1 MALIFNEE
9 QQMLRDAAKTFIG
22 ESSPVAR
29 LRELRDRG
37 EAWSPDLWSGMAD
50 MGWTGITIA
59 EQFGGLDFGYVGA
72 GIILEECGRTLAA
85 SPLLSSSMVCADL
98 VATLGSEQQ
107 KSDWLPGIASGEWI
121 VSLALNEADRFD
133 PGTIAATA
141 VADGSGFALAG
152 TKRHVPDA
160 PMATHFLVVACTN
173 GQAATGDD
181 LSLCLVDRNAAGLGV
196 TLSLNLDARRV
207 GELQLDAVRIDA
219 DRVIGLGGGAGEGLQ
234 RALDIA
240 AALSAAELLGL
251 AQEAFERT
259 VGYLKERKQF
269 GVPIGSFQAL
279 QHRAAQLFAE
289 LELCK
294 SVVLKALQA
303 IDADAPDRSLLAS
316 AAKAKVAKT
325 ARLAVNEAVQMHGGI
340 GMTDD
345 FDLGFF
351 MKRAAAAVQ
360 EYGDDYYHADRF
372 GRLSGY

>member
-22 ESSPVAR
+22 ESSPVSR
-29 LRELRDRG
+29 LRELRDRD
-37 EAWSPDLWSGMAD
+37 EAWSPELWSGMAD

-107 KSDWLPGIASGEWI
+107 KSDWLPRIASGEWI

-133 PGTIAATA
+133 PEAIASTT
-141 VADGSGFALAG
+141 VADASGCVLAG
-152 TKRHVPDA
+152 SKRHVLDA
-160 PMATHFLVVACTN
+160 AMATHFLVVARSK
-173 GQAATGDD
+173 GHAGTGDG
-181 LSLCLVDRNAAGLGV
+181 LSLCLVDRDAAGLGV

-207 GELQLDAVRIDA
+207 GELQFDAVRVDA
-219 DRVIGLGGGAGEGLQ
+219 GSMLGPVGTGEGLQ

-303 IDADAPDRSLLAS
+303 IDADAPDRSLMAS

-345 FDLGFF
+345 FDVGFF

-372 GRLSGY
+372 GHLSGY

>member
-22 ESSPVAR
+22 ENSPVSR
-29 LRELRDRG
+29 LRELRDRD
-37 EAWSPDLWSGMAD
+37 EAWSPELWSGMAD

-107 KSDWLPGIASGEWI
+107 KSDWLPRIASGEWI

-133 PGTIAATA
+133 PGTIAATS

-160 PMATHFLVVACTN
+160 PMATHFLVVARTN

-219 DRVIGLGGGAGEGLQ
+219 DRVIGLGGGVGEGLQ

-303 IDADAPDRSLLAS
+303 IDADAPDRSLIAS

-340 GMTDD
+340 GMTDEYD
-345 FDLGFF
+345 IGFF
-351 MKRAAAAVQ
+351 MKRARVGAEWLGDYGFHAARVARAR
-360 EYGDDYYHADRF
+360 GF
-372 GRLSGY
+372 